1 MLNLER
7 AGGMGMGLA
16 VCREIMARHG
26 GWIRAA
32 SRGSGQGSAFR
43 IGLPG
48 AGLEAVQ
55 PNASAAVVQVE
66 PA

>member
-26 GWIRAA
+26 GWIHAA
-32 SRGSGQGSAFR
+32 SRGTGQGSTFR

-48 AGLEAVQ
+48 GGLDAVQ
-55 PNASAAVVQVE
+55 PNTSAAVVQVE
-66 PA
+66 TA